1 MKRWQTIALLVLGG
15 TFLGATVFS
24 GPIATAA
31 QTISATIT
39 DPVDGQGN
47 VKVHEQGTA
56 NVNVTN
62 GSLNVASPTPIT
74 DGGNAVTGGGLFNYS
89 SPVTAS
95 ALSIHMSD
103 TVDFVSFTLTG
114 NGFQQAALF
123 YGPGNGGNA
132 SIVLALDRPIKFNR
146 ITCVGADTTAVC
158 SVSWAGTSP

>member
-74 DGGNAVTGGGLFNYS
+74 DGGNALIGGDGLFNYS

-95 ALSIHMSD
+95 ALSIHLSD
-103 TVDFVSFTLTG
+103 TVQFVSFTLTG
-114 NGFQQAALF
+114 NGFQQPAIF
-123 YGPGNGGNA
+123 YGPGNRGNA

-146 ITCVGADTTAVC
+146 ITCVGPEGVC
-158 SVSWAGTSP
+158 SVSWVGASP